1 MEQGVK
7 VGTLSRVKHRLTGW
21 RGRLVRMR
29 HFRGHGVHSP
39 FVYAIV
45 RQVLMRRTLLGADT
59 SLRDALLR
67 AGVGMRRAT
76 ELQNLMTHCGYRTFA
91 LAACAAEAAEAAGEL
106 VVLLRGCGGEATVRA
121 VRAAA
126 LRGATA
132 VVAEPRADAARER
145 MCRMLVAEH
154 PTTTVDMRTALLL
167 FNNGHLPKQHFEL

>member
-1 MEQGVK
+1 MEQDVK

-91 LAACAAEAAEAAGEL
+91 LAACAAEAAEAEGEL
-106 VVLLRGCGGEATVRA
+106 VVLLRGCGGEAT

>member
-91 LAACAAEAAEAAGEL
+91 LAACAAEVHRSRHGRYAGDH
-106 VVLLRGCGGEATVRA
+106 RPQRSFGQ
-121 VRAAA
+121 
-126 LRGATA
+126 
-132 VVAEPRADAARER
+132 
-145 MCRMLVAEH
+145 MLF
-154 PTTTVDMRTALLL
+154 RR
-167 FNNGHLPKQHFEL
+167 Q

>member
-1 MEQGVK
+1 
-7 VGTLSRVKHRLTGW
+7 
-21 RGRLVRMR
+21 
-29 HFRGHGVHSP
+29 
-39 FVYAIV
+39 
-45 RQVLMRRTLLGADT
+45 
-59 SLRDALLR
+59 
-67 AGVGMRRAT
+67 MRRAT

>member
-126 LRGATA
+126 LR
-132 VVAEPRADAARER
+132 
-145 MCRMLVAEH
+145 LSLIH
-154 PTTTVDMRTALLL
+154 I
-167 FNNGHLPKQHFEL
+167 

>member
-91 LAACAAEAAEAAGEL
+91 LAACAAEAAEAARRAAEL
-106 VVLLRGCGGEATVRA
+106 EPSSQRLRGN
-121 VRAAA
+121 AA
-126 LRGATA
+126 LLENLAKKAAGETA
-132 VVAEPRADAARER
+132 DP
-145 MCRMLVAEH
+145 
-154 PTTTVDMRTALLL
+154 PFT
-167 FNNGHLPKQHFEL
+167 GI

>member
-67 AGVGMRRAT
+67 H
-76 ELQNLMTHCGYRTFA
+76 EYFFPFNLTGFGLHPLTSLYT
-91 LAACAAEAAEAAGEL
+91 LSS
-106 VVLLRGCGGEATVRA
+106 A
-121 VRAAA
+121 VNSNFSGFIR
-126 LRGATA
+126 
-132 VVAEPRADAARER
+132 
-145 MCRMLVAEH
+145 H
-154 PTTTVDMRTALLL
+154 S
-167 FNNGHLPKQHFEL
+167 